1 MIEVQALVL
10 IGGYG
15 TRLRPLTYTV
25 PKAMVPIANVPF
37 IEHMMRYLKS
47 NGVEHVILT
56 LCYLPDQIKR
66 YLEHNDCGIA
76 VDFVFESEPLGTGG
90 AVKNAEHLLED
101 EFLVFNGDILTTID
115 LKKLVSFHREHNA
128 FVTIA
133 LTPVDNPSLY
143 GVVVLDSDGR
153 VQKFIEKPPIE
164 LAPSNLINAGI
175 YVYRK
180 DVLRHIPPKVEY
192 SVERQL
198 YPKLLECGE
207 RLFAVAFTDDYWIDI
222 GSIDKYMR
230 ANFDIL
236 DGKLPTQIRGK
247 EVSPRLW
254 AEDGAEISQNAKIIP
269 PALVGANS
277 VIEAGAQVGPYAILG
292 RNALVKSGAVV
303 EHAIIWDGCEIGNN
317 ARVCETVLG
326 FNCKVEDGAI
336 ATMPVY
342 ACNTTICAQVAM
354 T

>member
-1 MIEVQALVL
+1 MQALVL

-25 PKAMVPIANVPF
+25 PKAMAPIANVPF
-37 IEHMMRYLKS
+37 IEHMMRYLRS

-56 LCYLPDQIKR
+56 LCYLPEQIQRHFEKS
-66 YLEHNDCGIA
+66 DCGVKI
-76 VDFVFESEPLGTGG
+76 DFVFEHEPLGTGG

-115 LKKLVSFHREHNA
+115 LKKLVTFHREQDA
-128 FVTIA
+128 LVTIA

-153 VQKFIEKPPIE
+153 IQKFVEKPPIE

-180 DVLRHIPPKVEY
+180 DVLRHIPPNVEY

-198 YPKLLECGE
+198 YPKLLDEGE
-207 RLFAVAFTDDYWIDI
+207 RLFAVTFPNDYWIDI

-230 ANFDIL
+230 ANFDAL
-236 DGKLPTQIRGK
+236 DGKLPIQICGSEISAK
-247 EVSPRLW
+247 VW
-254 AEDGAEISQNAKIIP
+254 AEDGAKIHDGAKITP
-269 PALVGANS
+269 PALIGAGS
-277 VIEAGAQVGPYAILG
+277 VIEDGAKIGPYAILG
-292 RNALVKSGAVV
+292 RNVRVKSGATV
-303 EHAIIWDGCEIGNN
+303 ERAIVWDGCEIGSG
-317 ARVCETVLG
+317 AKVRETILG
-326 FNCKVEDGAI
+326 FDCKVEDRAT
-336 ATMPVY
+336 ATMSAY
-342 ACNTTICAQVAM
+342 ACKSNICA
-354 T
+354 